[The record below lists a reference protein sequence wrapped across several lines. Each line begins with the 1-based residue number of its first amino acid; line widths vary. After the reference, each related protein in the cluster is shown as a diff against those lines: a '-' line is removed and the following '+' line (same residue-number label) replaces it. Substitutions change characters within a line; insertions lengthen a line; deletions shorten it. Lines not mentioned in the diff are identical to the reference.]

1 MSRFFKVI
9 AAVALL
15 WGMGSGAIA
24 QTRTAESSAVARV
37 DFSAVA
43 RVDAAQSALRQTET
57 GVTLDLTLSQG
68 VPYRAYTLIA
78 AGDVPRR
85 LVLDFRE
92 VDWQGL
98 DAAALGQA
106 EGISGLRFGAV
117 RPGWSRMVL
126 DLDRPLMLD
135 QAGMTVDAVT
145 GAARLRVTLRA
156 TSPEEF
162 AARAGAPRDPGFD
175 LPPPEDLPNARAG
188 RTGEGPLVVVLDPGH
203 GGIDPG
209 AERGGLSEKDLMLTF
224 ARELQEVLLRD
235 GNFEVVLTRTD
246 DSFVSLDRRVAL
258 AHAAGGQIFI
268 SLHADALSEGQ
279 AHGATVH
286 LLSDSA
292 SDAASATLAERHD
305 RDDLLAG
312 IDLTGQDDRIAG
324 ILMDLARQETQPRAE
339 RLAQALVAGIAG
351 ADLPLNSRP
360 IRRAAFSVLK
370 AADIPSVLLEVGF
383 LSSKR
388 DLDNLRDPDWRLR
401 MAEAIREGLT
411 LWVAEDAILSDLVR
425 Q

>member
-1 MSRFFKVI
+1 MSRVFHVI

-15 WGMGSGAIA
+15 WVSALAVVVQA
-24 QTRTAESSAVARV
+24 QTPE
-37 DFSAVA
+37 FSAVA
-43 RVDAAQSALRQTET
+43 RVDGAQSALRQTEG
-57 GVTLDLTLSQG
+57 GVTLDLALSQG
-68 VPYRAYTLIA
+68 VPYRVYTLDA

-85 LVLDFRE
+85 LVMDFRE

-98 DAAALGQA
+98 TPEALGQVEA
-106 EGISGLRFGAV
+106 ISGLRFGAV

-126 DLDRPLMLD
+126 DLAQPFVID
-135 QAGMTVDAVT
+135 QAGLRVDPAS
-145 GAARLRVTLRA
+145 GAARLRVSLRPA
-156 TSPEEF
+156 SAEDF
-162 AARAGAPRDPGFD
+162 AARSGAPRDPGFD
-175 LPPPEDLPNARAG
+175 LPPPEVIARPG
-188 RTGEGPLVVVLDPGH
+188 TRRVGEDPLIVVLDPGH

-209 AERGGLSEKDLMLTF
+209 AEREGLSEKELMLTF
-224 ARELQEVLLRD
+224 ARELQDVLLRD

-246 DSFVSLDRRVAL
+246 DSFVSLDRRVDI

-279 AHGATVH
+279 AHGATLY

-292 SDAASATLAERHD
+292 SDEASAALAERHD

-312 IDLTGQDDRIAG
+312 IDLTGQDDEVAG
-324 ILMDLARQETQPRAE
+324 VLMDLARQETQPRAE
-339 RLAQALVAGIAG
+339 RLAQAMVSGIGG

-388 DLDNLRDPDWRLR
+388 DLKNLRDTAWRAR
-401 MAEAIREGLT
+401 MAEAIRDGLS
-411 LWVAEDAILSDLVR
+411 LWVAEDAVLSDLVR

>member
-1 MSRFFKVI
+1 MSRVFTVV
-9 AAVALL
+9 AAIALL
-15 WGMGSGAIA
+15 WVSGWGVLA
-24 QTRTAESSAVARV
+24 QTA

-43 RVDAAQSALRQTET
+43 RVDVDQSGLRQTEA
-57 GVTLDLTLSQG
+57 GVTLDLSLSQG
-68 VPYRAYTLIA
+68 VPYRAYTLDA
-78 AGDVPRR
+78 VDDVPRR

-92 VDWQGL
+92 VDWQGVSP
-98 DAAALGQA
+98 DSLGQV

-126 DLDRPLMLD
+126 DLARPLVIA
-135 QAGMTVDAVT
+135 QAGMTVDPST
-145 GAARLRVTLRA
+145 GGAQLRVVLRDA
-156 TSPEEF
+156 SAQDF

-175 LPPPEDLPNARAG
+175 LPPPEVIARPG
-188 RTGEGPLVVVLDPGH
+188 QRRVGEDPLIVVLDPGH

-209 AERGGLSEKDLMLTF
+209 AERDGLSEKELMLTF
-224 ARELQEVLLRD
+224 ARELQDVLLRD

-246 DSFVSLDRRVAL
+246 DSFVSLDRRVDL
-258 AHAAGGQIFI
+258 AHAAGGQLFI

-279 AHGATVH
+279 AHGATLY

-292 SDAASATLAERHD
+292 SDEASAALAERHD

-312 IDLTGQDDRIAG
+312 IDLTGQDDQIAG
-324 ILMDLARQETQPRAE
+324 VLMDLARQETQPRAE
-339 RLAQALVAGIAG
+339 RLAQALVSGIG
-351 ADLPLNSRP
+351 GTDLPLNSRP

-370 AADIPSVLLEVGF
+370 APDIPSVLLEVGF

-388 DLDNLRDPDWRLR
+388 DLKNLRDPEWRAR
-401 MAEAIREGLT
+401 MAEAIREGLS

>member
-1 MSRFFKVI
+1 MSRVFTVL
-9 AAVALL
+9 AALALL
-15 WGMGSGAIA
+15 WVTGWGALA
-24 QTRTAESSAVARV
+24 QSA

-43 RVDAAQSALRQTET
+43 RIDAAQSALRQDDT
-57 GVTLDLTLSQG
+57 GLTLDLSLSQG
-68 VPYRAYTLIA
+68 VPYRAYTLDA
-78 AGDVPRR
+78 VDDVPRR

-98 DAAALGQA
+98 APDALGQVD
-106 EGISGLRFGAV
+106 GISGLRFGAV

-126 DLDRPLMLD
+126 DLARPLVID
-135 QAGMTVDAVT
+135 QAGMTVDPAT
-145 GAARLRVTLRA
+145 GGARLRVVLRGTNA
-156 TSPEEF
+156 EDF

-175 LPPPEDLPNARAG
+175 LPPPEVIARPG
-188 RTGEGPLVVVLDPGH
+188 QRRVGEDPLIVVLDPGH

-209 AERGGLSEKDLMLTF
+209 AERDGLSEKALMLTF
-224 ARELQEVLLRD
+224 ARELQDVLLRD
-235 GNFEVVLTRTD
+235 GNFQVVLTRTD
-246 DSFVSLDRRVAL
+246 DSFVSLDRRVDL

-279 AHGATVH
+279 AHGATLY

-292 SDAASATLAERHD
+292 SDEASAALAERHD

-312 IDLTGQDDRIAG
+312 IDLTGQDDQVAG

-339 RLAQALVAGIAG
+339 RLAQALASGIGG
-351 ADLPLNSRP
+351 AELPLNSRP

-370 AADIPSVLLEVGF
+370 APDIPSVLLEVGF

-388 DLDNLRDPDWRLR
+388 DLENLRDPAFRAQ
-401 MAEAIREGLT
+401 MAEAIREGLL

>member
-1 MSRFFKVI
+1 MSRIFAGL
-9 AAVALL
+9 AALVLL
-15 WGMGSGAIA
+15 WLSTIGAMA
-24 QTRTAESSAVARV
+24 QTA

-43 RVDAAQSALRQTET
+43 RVDAAQSGLQQTGT
-57 GVTLDLTLSQG
+57 GVTLTLSLTQG
-68 VPYRAYTLIA
+68 VPYRAYTLEA
-78 AGDVPRR
+78 VGDVPRR
-85 LVLDFRE
+85 LVLEFRE

-98 DAAALGQA
+98 TPTALGQV

-126 DLDRPLMLD
+126 DLARPMVIA
-135 QAGMTVDAVT
+135 QAGKTIDPAT
-145 GAARLRVTLRA
+145 GQAQLRLVLLAATA
-156 TSPEEF
+156 EDF

-175 LPPPEDLPNARAG
+175 LPPPEVIARPAL
-188 RTGEGPLVVVLDPGH
+188 RRVGEEALIVVLDPGH

-209 AERGGLSEKDLMLTF
+209 AERDGLSEKELMLTF
-224 ARELQEVLLRD
+224 ARELQDVLLRD
-235 GNFEVVLTRTD
+235 GNFEVVLTRHD
-246 DSFVSLDRRVAL
+246 DSFVSLDRRVDL

-279 AHGATVH
+279 AHGAALY

-292 SDAASATLAERHD
+292 SDEASAALAERHD

-312 IDLTGQDDRIAG
+312 IDLTGQDDQIAG
-324 ILMDLARQETQPRAE
+324 VLMDLARQETQPRAE
-339 RLAQALVAGIAG
+339 RLAQALVTAIGR

-370 AADIPSVLLEVGF
+370 APDIPSILLEVGF

-388 DLDNLRDPDWRLR
+388 DLQNLRDPLWRAR
-401 MAEAIREGLT
+401 KAEAIRAGLT
-411 LWVAEDAILSDLVR
+411 LWVAEDAVLSDLVR

>member
-1 MSRFFKVI
+1 MSRVFTVV
-9 AAVALL
+9 AAIALL
-15 WGMGSGAIA
+15 WVSGWGVLA
-24 QTRTAESSAVARV
+24 QTA

-43 RVDAAQSALRQTET
+43 RVDVDQSGLRQTEA
-57 GVTLDLTLSQG
+57 GVTLDLSLSQG
-68 VPYRAYTLIA
+68 VPYRAYALDA
-78 AGDVPRR
+78 VDDVPRR
-85 LVLDFRE
+85 VVLDFRE
-92 VDWQGL
+92 VDWQGVRPN
-98 DAAALGQA
+98 ALGQV

-126 DLDRPLMLD
+126 DLARPLVIA
-135 QAGMTVDAVT
+135 QAGMTVDPST
-145 GAARLRVTLRA
+145 GGAQLRVVLRDA
-156 TSPEEF
+156 SAQDF

-175 LPPPEDLPNARAG
+175 LPPPEVIARPG
-188 RTGEGPLVVVLDPGH
+188 QRRVGEDPLIVVLDPGH

-209 AERGGLSEKDLMLTF
+209 AERDGLSEKELMLTF
-224 ARELQEVLLRD
+224 ARELQDVLLRD

-246 DSFVSLDRRVAL
+246 DSFVSLDRRVDL
-258 AHAAGGQIFI
+258 AHAAGGQLFI

-279 AHGATVH
+279 AHGATLY

-292 SDAASATLAERHD
+292 SDEASAALAERHD

-312 IDLTGQDDRIAG
+312 IDLTGQDDQIAG
-324 ILMDLARQETQPRAE
+324 VLMDLARQETQPRAE
-339 RLAQALVAGIAG
+339 RLAQALVSGIG
-351 ADLPLNSRP
+351 GTDLPLNSRP

-370 AADIPSVLLEVGF
+370 APDIPSVLLEVGF

-388 DLDNLRDPDWRLR
+388 DLKNLRDPEWRAR
-401 MAEAIREGLT
+401 MAEAIREGLS

>member
-1 MSRFFKVI
+1 MSRIVKVI

-15 WGMGSGAIA
+15 WAMGLA
-24 QTRTAESSAVARV
+24 AVAQAQSA
-37 DFSAVA
+37 DFNALA
-43 RVDAAQSALRQTET
+43 RVDAAQSRLTQVEDR
-57 GVTLDLTLSQG
+57 VTLDLALSQG
-68 VPYRAYTLIA
+68 VPYRAYTLEA

-92 VDWQGL
+92 VDWQGITPE
-98 DAAALGQA
+98 ALGQA
-106 EGISGLRFGAV
+106 EAIGGLRFGAV

-126 DLDRPLMLD
+126 DLARPLVLD
-135 QAGMTVDAVT
+135 QAGLRILPES
-145 GAARLRVTLRA
+145 GAARLRIVLRA
-156 TSPEEF
+156 ASAEEF
-162 AARAGAPRDPGFD
+162 AALSGAPHDPAFD
-175 LPPPEDLPNARAG
+175 LPAPEPVDRTARP
-188 RTGEGPLVVVLDPGH
+188 RVGEGPLFVVLDPGH

-209 AERGGLSEKDLMLTF
+209 AERDGLSEKELMLTF
-224 ARELQEVLLRD
+224 ARELQDVLVRD

-258 AHAAGGQIFI
+258 AHAMGGQVFI

-312 IDLTGQDDRIAG
+312 IDLTGQDDQVAG

-339 RLAQALVAGIAG
+339 RLAQALVAGIRG
-351 ADLPLNSRP
+351 AELPLNSRP
-360 IRRAAFSVLK
+360 VRRAAFSVLK
-370 AADIPSVLLEVGF
+370 AADIPSILLEVGF
-383 LSSKR
+383 LSSPR
-388 DLDNLRDPDWRLR
+388 DLKNLRDPAWRLQ
-401 MAEAIREGLT
+401 MAEAICEGLT

>member
-1 MSRFFKVI
+1 MSRFSQVI

-15 WGMGSGAIA
+15 WGMGLAAAVQA
-24 QTRTAESSAVARV
+24 QSAGFSALARV
-37 DFSAVA
+37 DP
-43 RVDAAQSALRQTET
+43 AQSGLSQDADS
-57 GVTLDLTLSQG
+57 VTLDLSLSQG
-68 VPYRAYTLIA
+68 VPYRAYTLEA

-98 DAAALGQA
+98 DAAMLGQA
-106 EGISGLRFGAV
+106 DAITGLRFGAV

-126 DLDRPLMLD
+126 DLARPMVLD
-135 QAGMTVDAVT
+135 QAGLRVDPD
-145 GAARLRVTLRA
+145 GGGARLRVVLRA
-156 TSPEEF
+156 ASAADF
-162 AARAGAPRDPGFD
+162 AAMSGAPHDPAFD
-175 LPPPEDLPNARAG
+175 LPPPAPVERRAPP
-188 RTGEGPLVVVLDPGH
+188 RVGEGPLVVVLDPGH

-209 AERGGLSEKDLMLTF
+209 AERDGLSEKELMLTF

-235 GNFEVVLTRTD
+235 GSFAVVLTRED

-258 AHAAGGQIFI
+258 AHAMGGQVFI

-312 IDLTGQDDRIAG
+312 IDLTGQDDQVAG

-339 RLAQALVAGIAG
+339 RLAQALVAGIGG

-360 IRRAAFSVLK
+360 VRRAAFSVLK

-383 LSSKR
+383 LSSPR
-388 DLDNLRDPDWRLR
+388 DLKNLRDPAWRLQ
-401 MAEAIREGLT
+401 MAEAIREGLA

>member
-1 MSRFFKVI
+1 MSRFLQVI
-9 AAVALL
+9 AVVALL
-15 WGMGSGAIA
+15 WEMGLAAAVQA
-24 QTRTAESSAVARV
+24 QSAGFSALARV
-37 DFSAVA
+37 DP
-43 RVDAAQSALRQTET
+43 AQSRLAQA
-57 GVTLDLTLSQG
+57 GDSVTLELELSQG
-68 VPYRAYTLIA
+68 VPYRAYTLEA

-92 VDWQGL
+92 VDWQGITPE
-98 DAAALGQA
+98 ALGQA
-106 EGISGLRFGAV
+106 EAISGLRFGAV

-126 DLDRPLMLD
+126 DLARPLVLEE
-135 QAGMTVDAVT
+135 AGLRILPDTQ
-145 GAARLRVTLRA
+145 GARLRIVLRA
-156 TSPEEF
+156 ASAAEF
-162 AARAGAPRDPGFD
+162 SALSGAPHDPAFD
-175 LPPPEDLPNARAG
+175 LPAPAPVD
-188 RTGEGPLVVVLDPGH
+188 RTTRPRVGEGPLVVVLDPGH

-209 AERGGLSEKDLMLTF
+209 AERDGLTEKALMLTF
-224 ARELQEVLLRD
+224 ARELQDVLVRD

-258 AHAAGGQIFI
+258 AHAMGGQVFI

-312 IDLTGQDDRIAG
+312 IDLTGQDDQVAG

-339 RLAQALVAGIAG
+339 RLALALVAGIGG
-351 ADLPLNSRP
+351 AELPLNSRP
-360 IRRAAFSVLK
+360 VRRAAFSVLK
-370 AADIPSVLLEVGF
+370 AADIPSILLEVGF
-383 LSSKR
+383 LSSPR
-388 DLDNLRDPDWRLR
+388 DLKNLRDPAWRLR

>member
-1 MSRFFKVI
+1 MSRIVKVI
-9 AAVALL
+9 AAVTLL
-15 WGMGSGAIA
+15 WAMGLA
-24 QTRTAESSAVARV
+24 AVAQAQSA
-37 DFSAVA
+37 DFNALA
-43 RVDAAQSALRQTET
+43 RVDAAQSRLTQADDR
-57 GVTLDLTLSQG
+57 VTLDLALSQG
-68 VPYRAYTLIA
+68 VPYRAYTLEA

-92 VDWQGL
+92 VDWQGITPE
-98 DAAALGQA
+98 ALGQA
-106 EGISGLRFGAV
+106 EAIGGLRFGAV

-126 DLDRPLMLD
+126 DLARPLVLD
-135 QAGMTVDAVT
+135 QAGLRILPDS
-145 GAARLRVTLRA
+145 GAARLRIVLRA
-156 TSPEEF
+156 ASAEEF
-162 AARAGAPRDPGFD
+162 AALSGAPHDPAFD
-175 LPPPEDLPNARAG
+175 LPAPEPVDRTARP
-188 RTGEGPLVVVLDPGH
+188 RVGEGPLVVVLDPGH

-209 AERGGLSEKDLMLTF
+209 AERDGLSEKELMLTF
-224 ARELQEVLLRD
+224 ARELQDVLVRD

-258 AHAAGGQIFI
+258 AHAMGGQVFI

-312 IDLTGQDDRIAG
+312 IDLTGQDDQVAG

-339 RLAQALVAGIAG
+339 RLAQALVAGIRG
-351 ADLPLNSRP
+351 AELPLNSRP
-360 IRRAAFSVLK
+360 VRRAAFSVLK
-370 AADIPSVLLEVGF
+370 AADIPSILLEVGF
-383 LSSKR
+383 LSSPR
-388 DLDNLRDPDWRLR
+388 DLKNLRDPAWRLR

>member
-1 MSRFFKVI
+1 
-9 AAVALL
+9 
-15 WGMGSGAIA
+15 
-24 QTRTAESSAVARV
+24 
-37 DFSAVA
+37 
-43 RVDAAQSALRQTET
+43 
-57 GVTLDLTLSQG
+57 
-68 VPYRAYTLIA
+68 
-78 AGDVPRR
+78 
-85 LVLDFRE
+85 
-92 VDWQGL
+92 
-98 DAAALGQA
+98 
-106 EGISGLRFGAV
+106 
-117 RPGWSRMVL
+117 
-126 DLDRPLMLD
+126 
-135 QAGMTVDAVT
+135 
-145 GAARLRVTLRA
+145 
-156 TSPEEF
+156 
-162 AARAGAPRDPGFD
+162 
-175 LPPPEDLPNARAG
+175 
-188 RTGEGPLVVVLDPGH
+188 
-203 GGIDPG
+203 
-209 AERGGLSEKDLMLTF
+209 
-224 ARELQEVLLRD
+224 LQEVLRRD
-235 GNFEVVLTRTD
+235 GNFDVVLTRTD

-388 DLDNLRDPDWRLR
+388 DLDNLRNPDWRLR

>member
-1 MSRFFKVI
+1 MSRIVKVI

-15 WGMGSGAIA
+15 WAMGLA
-24 QTRTAESSAVARV
+24 AVAQAQSA
-37 DFSAVA
+37 DFNALA
-43 RVDAAQSALRQTET
+43 RVDAAQSRLTQAEDR
-57 GVTLDLTLSQG
+57 VTLDLALSQG
-68 VPYRAYTLIA
+68 VPYRAYTLEA

-92 VDWQGL
+92 VDWQGITPE
-98 DAAALGQA
+98 ALGQA
-106 EGISGLRFGAV
+106 EAIGGLRFGAV

-126 DLDRPLMLD
+126 DLARPLVLD
-135 QAGMTVDAVT
+135 QAGLRILPDS
-145 GAARLRVTLRA
+145 GAARLRIVLRA
-156 TSPEEF
+156 ASAEEF
-162 AARAGAPRDPGFD
+162 AALSGAPHDPAFD
-175 LPPPEDLPNARAG
+175 LPAPEPVDRTARP
-188 RTGEGPLVVVLDPGH
+188 RVGEGPLVVVLDPGH

-209 AERGGLSEKDLMLTF
+209 AERDGLSEKELMLTF
-224 ARELQEVLLRD
+224 ARELQDVLVRD

-258 AHAAGGQIFI
+258 AHAMGGQVFI

-312 IDLTGQDDRIAG
+312 IDLTGQDDQVAG

-339 RLAQALVAGIAG
+339 RLALALVAGIGG
-351 ADLPLNSRP
+351 AELPLNSRP
-360 IRRAAFSVLK
+360 VRRAAFSVLK
-370 AADIPSVLLEVGF
+370 AADIPSILLEVGF
-383 LSSKR
+383 LSSPR
-388 DLDNLRDPDWRLR
+388 DLKNLRDPAWRLR

>member
-24 QTRTAESSAVARV
+24 QTRTAESGAVV
-37 DFSAVA
+37 QGDFSAVA

-78 AGDVPRR
+78 SGDVPRR

-98 DAAALGQA
+98 DAAGLGQA
-106 EGISGLRFGAV
+106 EGITALRFGAV

-145 GAARLRVTLRA
+145 GAARLRVTLRP

-175 LPPPEDLPNARAG
+175 LPPPEDLPTAPAG

-209 AERGGLSEKDLMLTF
+209 AERDGLSEKELMLTF
-224 ARELQEVLLRD
+224 ARELQEVLRRD
-235 GNFEVVLTRTD
+235 GNFDVVLTRTD

-388 DLDNLRDPDWRLR
+388 DLDNLRNPDWRLR

>member
-1 MSRFFKVI
+1 MSRIFKGL

-15 WGMGSGAIA
+15 WVSTIGAIA
-24 QTRTAESSAVARV
+24 QTA

-43 RVDAAQSALRQTET
+43 RVDAAQSGLQQTET
-57 GVTLDLTLSQG
+57 GVTLTLSLTQG
-68 VPYRAYTLIA
+68 VPYRAYTLDA
-78 AGDVPRR
+78 VGDVPRR
-85 LVLDFRE
+85 VVLDFRE
-92 VDWQGL
+92 VDWQGITS
-98 DAAALGQA
+98 DTLGQVD
-106 EGISGLRFGAV
+106 GISGLRFGAV

-126 DLDRPLMLD
+126 DLARPMVIA
-135 QAGMTVDAVT
+135 QAGKTVDPAT
-145 GAARLRVTLRA
+145 GQAQLRVVLRA
-156 TSPEEF
+156 TTAQDF
-162 AARAGAPRDPGFD
+162 TARAGAPRDPSFD
-175 LPPPEDLPNARAG
+175 LPAPEVIARPQQ
-188 RTGEGPLVVVLDPGH
+188 RRVGEQALIVVLDPGH

-209 AERGGLSEKDLMLTF
+209 AERDGLTEKDLMLIF
-224 ARELQEVLLRD
+224 ARELQDVLLRD
-235 GNFEVVLTRTD
+235 GNFEVVLTRSD
-246 DSFVSLDRRVAL
+246 DSFVSLDRRVDL

-279 AHGATVH
+279 AHGATVY

-292 SDAASATLAERHD
+292 SDEASAALAERHD

-324 ILMDLARQETQPRAE
+324 VLMDLARQETQPRAE
-339 RLAQALVAGIAG
+339 RLAQALVSGIGG

-370 AADIPSVLLEVGF
+370 APDIPSILLEVGF

-388 DLDNLRDPDWRLR
+388 DLQNLRDPAWRAR
-401 MAEAIREGLT
+401 KAEAIRDGLS
-411 LWVAEDAILSDLVR
+411 LWVAEDAVLSDLVR

>member
-1 MSRFFKVI
+1 MSRIFKGL

-15 WGMGSGAIA
+15 WVSTIGAMA
-24 QTRTAESSAVARV
+24 QTA

-43 RVDAAQSALRQTET
+43 RVDATQSGLQQTET
-57 GVTLDLTLSQG
+57 GVTLTLSLTQG
-68 VPYRAYTLIA
+68 VPYRAYTLDA
-78 AGDVPRR
+78 VGDVPRR
-85 LVLDFRE
+85 VVLDFRE
-92 VDWQGL
+92 VDWQGVTA
-98 DAAALGQA
+98 DTLGQVD
-106 EGISGLRFGAV
+106 GISTLRFGAV

-126 DLDRPLMLD
+126 DLARPMVIA
-135 QAGMTVDAVT
+135 QAGKTIDPAT
-145 GAARLRVTLRA
+145 GQAQLRVTLRA
-156 TSPEEF
+156 TSAEDF
-162 AARAGAPRDPGFD
+162 TTRAGAPRDPSFD
-175 LPPPEDLPNARAG
+175 LPAPEVIARPQQ
-188 RTGEGPLVVVLDPGH
+188 RRVGEQALIVVLDPGH

-209 AERGGLSEKDLMLTF
+209 AERDGLTEKDLMLTF
-224 ARELQEVLLRD
+224 ARELQDVLLRD

-246 DSFVSLDRRVAL
+246 DSFVSLDRRVDL

-279 AHGATVH
+279 AHGATVY

-292 SDAASATLAERHD
+292 SDEASAALAERHD

-324 ILMDLARQETQPRAE
+324 VLMDLARQETQPRAE
-339 RLAQALVAGIAG
+339 RLAQALVSGIGG

-370 AADIPSVLLEVGF
+370 APDIPSILLEVGF

-388 DLDNLRDPDWRLR
+388 DLQNLRDPAWRAR
-401 MAEAIREGLT
+401 KAEAIRDGLS
-411 LWVAEDAILSDLVR
+411 LWVAEDAVLSDLVR

>member
-1 MSRFFKVI
+1 MSRFLQVI

-15 WGMGSGAIA
+15 WGMGLAAAVQA
-24 QTRTAESSAVARV
+24 QSAGFSALARV
-37 DFSAVA
+37 DP
-43 RVDAAQSALRQTET
+43 AQSRLAQA
-57 GVTLDLTLSQG
+57 GDSVTLELELSQG
-68 VPYRAYTLIA
+68 VPYRAYTLEA

-92 VDWQGL
+92 VDWQGITPE
-98 DAAALGQA
+98 AFGQA
-106 EGISGLRFGAV
+106 EAISGLRFGAV

-126 DLDRPLMLD
+126 DLARPLVLEE
-135 QAGMTVDAVT
+135 AGLRILPDTQ
-145 GAARLRVTLRA
+145 GARLRIVLRA
-156 TSPEEF
+156 ASAAEF
-162 AARAGAPRDPGFD
+162 SALSGAPHDPAFD
-175 LPPPEDLPNARAG
+175 LPAPAPVD
-188 RTGEGPLVVVLDPGH
+188 RTTRPRVGEGPLVVVLDPGH

-209 AERGGLSEKDLMLTF
+209 AERDGLTEKALMLTF
-224 ARELQEVLLRD
+224 ARELQDVLVRD

-258 AHAAGGQIFI
+258 AHAMGGQVFI

-305 RDDLLAG
+305 RDDLLAW
-312 IDLTGQDDRIAG
+312 IDLTWHDDQLAG

-339 RLAQALVAGIAG
+339 RLALALVAGIGG
-351 ADLPLNSRP
+351 AELPLNSRP
-360 IRRAAFSVLK
+360 VRRAAFSVLK
-370 AADIPSVLLEVGF
+370 AADIPSILLEVGF
-383 LSSKR
+383 LSSPR
-388 DLDNLRDPDWRLR
+388 DLKNLRDPAWRLR

>member
-1 MSRFFKVI
+1 MSRLVRVI

-15 WGMGSGAIA
+15 WGMVLAAVVQA
-24 QTRTAESSAVARV
+24 QSA

-43 RVDAAQSALRQTET
+43 RVDAAQSGLTQTEDS
-57 GVTLDLTLSQG
+57 VTLDLALSQG
-68 VPYRAYTLIA
+68 VPYRAYTLDSV
-78 AGDVPRR
+78 GEVPRR

-98 DAAALGQA
+98 TPEALGQSA
-106 EGISGLRFGAV
+106 AVSALRFGPV
-117 RPGWSRMVL
+117 RPGWSRLVLDLTRPMVL
-126 DLDRPLMLD
+126 DR
-135 QAGMTVDAVT
+135 AGMTVDPST
-145 GAARLRVTLRA
+145 GGARLRVMLRPA
-156 TSPEEF
+156 SAEAF
-162 AARAGAPRDPGFD
+162 AAQAGAPRDPGFD
-175 LPPPEDLPNARAG
+175 LPLPEVVARPG
-188 RTGEGPLVVVLDPGH
+188 LRRVGEDPLIVVLDPGH

-209 AERGGLSEKDLMLTF
+209 AERDGLSEKELMLTF

-235 GNFEVVLTRTD
+235 GNFEVVLTRSD
-246 DSFVSLDRRVAL
+246 DSFVSLDRRVAI

-312 IDLTGQDDRIAG
+312 IDLSGQDDEVAG

-339 RLAQALVAGIAG
+339 RLAQALVAGIG
-351 ADLPLNSRP
+351 EADLPLNSRP
-360 IRRAAFSVLK
+360 VRRAAFSVLK

-383 LSSKR
+383 LSSPR
-388 DLDNLRDPDWRLR
+388 DLRNLRDPDWRQR
-401 MAEAIREGLT
+401 MAEAIRDGLS